1 MEKSTNPPGRPNTRP
16 GAIRVAIATWRETR
30 GLSQGAL
37 AEAVGVQQ
45 GHLSSWESGYGLP
58 TWAELERL
66 ATALEVTPQH
76 LYSTDMVREI
86 RHAAEVA

>member
-1 MEKSTNPPGRPNTRP
+1 MT
-16 GAIRVAIATWRETR
+16 
-30 GLSQGAL
+30 QGAL
-37 AEAVGVQQ
+37 AETIAVPQ

-66 ATALEVTPQH
+66 ASALEVTPLH

-86 RHAAEVA
+86 RHAAEVM

>member
-1 MEKSTNPPGRPNTRP
+1 
-16 GAIRVAIATWRETR
+16 VAIALWREER

-37 AEAVGVQQ
+37 AQTIGVQQ
-45 GHLSSWESGYGLP
+45 GHLSSWESGYGIP

-66 ATALEVTPQH
+66 ATALAVTPHH

-86 RHAAEVA
+86 RYAAEVA